1 MKKLQARHERAC
13 NSFFV
18 HLVFYSSVKSRA
30 EAAVV
35 GCELILARCAGIE
48 VKNVYVLA
56 LGGIRTDIL
65 MNSYC
70 GRRGARARIGCIQCA
85 V

>member
-18 HLVFYSSVKSRA
+18 PLPRPLRRG
-30 EAAVV
+30 EAAVG
-35 GCELILARCAGIE
+35 GCELILARCAGID
-48 VKNVYVLA
+48 VDNVYVLA

-70 GRRGARARIGCIQCA
+70 GRRGARARIGCIYCA